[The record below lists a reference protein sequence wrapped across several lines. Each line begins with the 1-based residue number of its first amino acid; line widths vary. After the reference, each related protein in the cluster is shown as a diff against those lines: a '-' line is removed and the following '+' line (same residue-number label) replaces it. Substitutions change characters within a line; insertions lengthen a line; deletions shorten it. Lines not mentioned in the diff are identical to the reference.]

1 MSTLCLKSAICANMI
16 CEKQILELR
25 REGKLESTKLKVKA
39 EENIDQTKVKIEK
52 TLRDVSVSQSTS
64 LTMMENDNYLRG
76 YSDQDAI
83 KNIKKLTLAGT
94 KGAVASLQGRCC
106 FLNVVRYYWKQ
117 VLFRQLIVRVCEY

>member
-1 MSTLCLKSAICANMI
+1 MI

-52 TLRDVSVSQSTS
+52 TLRDVSVSQSAS

-94 KGAVASLQGRCC
+94 KGAVASLQGRCY